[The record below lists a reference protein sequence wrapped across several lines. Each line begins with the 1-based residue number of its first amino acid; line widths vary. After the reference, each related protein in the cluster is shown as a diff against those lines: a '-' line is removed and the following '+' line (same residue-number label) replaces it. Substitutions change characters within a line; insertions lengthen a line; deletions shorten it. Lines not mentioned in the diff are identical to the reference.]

1 MKNKILILISFLL
14 YSVAGFSQL
23 TDSQLTTQA
32 NTIRNETSAA
42 GNTKVRIAD
51 MFQGIIDNKPN
62 INSTYSNPS
71 WITTLGWSK
80 ITGRPT
86 SLSGY
91 GILDPVVLTSGSYAD
106 PSWLASLAW
115 SKITGTPTTLSTY
128 GITDPVVLTSG
139 SYSNPSWITA
149 LAWSKISGT
158 PTTLSGYGITNALT
172 SALSPGHLFVGNVSS
187 IATDVA
193 VSGDISMS
201 SSGVTAYNGNL
212 PVSKLNSGTGASS
225 STFWRGDGTWAT
237 PAGGSSSFTS
247 LTDGPGAFT
256 GKTLNFARVNAGET
270 ALEYQTPSQVRTD
283 IGATPVLT
291 ITAEKTVSYT
301 ASANE
306 FVPADLTSANFVLTL
321 PTTPSDGTRVGAKI
335 VKPTSSLTFTYTINT
350 GGSDV
355 FNRSGGP
362 TSAVLS
368 LIGQA
373 QIYQYKASS
382 GVWYVTSDD
391 EPLSQLDARYV
402 SSTAG
407 ALTASNNL
415 SDVSSAATAL
425 QNLGGLS
432 STGTFNTQTGN
443 YTLTLSDFAT
453 TNGSETTLLM
463 NSGSAQTLTV
473 PPESSVNVPNGK
485 RIYFRVMSTG
495 MTTVVQGAGVTINA
509 SVYTTSATFQL
520 GMLTKRTTN
529 TWDLDLGPPPGLTN
543 SLTGQA
549 FAALGSAIKAQS
561 IDCNL
566 QQATTSLTLTT
577 GFVRYMAVYLPTP
590 ATLTG
595 VKLLMRTKG
604 SYTANNNNRVGL
616 YSYSAGTLT
625 LVASSAN
632 DGTLWQT
639 ATSGTLFSVPF
650 SSTYAA
656 AAGVYFVG
664 FIYSS
669 SAQTTAPVIGAGVTL
684 PVSAQTSA
692 DFTNSAFLTG
702 SISGQ
707 TDIATSTQAASGVTA
722 QTTMPWVSVY

>member
-1 MKNKILILISFLL
+1 MKITSKQKFVLIYLVMVAILAMCINKTHAQTNGSF
-14 YSVAGFSQL
+14 
-23 TDSQLTTQA
+23 
-32 NTIRNETSAA
+32 NNIRMRTASAA
-42 GNTKVRIAD
+42 DTTTYAVEGQIYFNQATKQLRLYKNGAWQNV
-51 MFQGIIDNKPN
+51 G
-62 INSTYSNPS
+62 
-71 WITTLGWSK
+71 
-80 ITGRPT
+80 TG
-86 SLSGY
+86 
-91 GILDPVVLTSGSYAD
+91 
-106 PSWLASLAW
+106 
-115 SKITGTPTTLSTY
+115 
-128 GITDPVVLTSG
+128 
-139 SYSNPSWITA
+139 
-149 LAWSKISGT
+149 
-158 PTTLSGYGITNALT
+158 
-172 SALSPGHLFVGNVSS
+172 
-187 IATDVA
+187 
-193 VSGDISMS
+193 S
-201 SSGVTAYNGNL
+201 SSGGATTPAAQSFTGNGATTVYTLTDPSSVSISGVFMGGQRFTEGVHYTKNNTTKTVTFTTAPANGITFDVEYFSGVSISGGGGSGSVTNVTATNNTGQTWTITNPTSTPNLSLALTNAAVGLGN
-212 PVSKLNSGTGASS
+212 VDNTSDATKNSASATLTNKTISGASNTLSNIAES
-225 STFWRGDGTWAT
+225 SVTNLVSDL
-237 PAGGSSSFTS
+237 AGKQPT
-247 LTDGPGAFT
+247 LT
-256 GKTLNFARVNAGET
+256 V
-270 ALEYQTPSQVRTD
+270 
-283 IGATPVLT
+283 
-291 ITAEKTVSYT
+291 TAEKTVSYT

-306 FVPADLTSANFVLTL
+306 FVPADLTSGNFVLTL
-321 PTTPSDGTRVGAKI
+321 PNAPADGTRVGAKI
-335 VKPTSSLTFTYTINT
+335 VKPTSSLAFTYTINT
-350 GGSDV
+350 AGSDV

-362 TSAVLS
+362 TSATLS
-368 LIGQA
+368 MIGQA
-373 QIYQYKASS
+373 QTYQYKAS
-382 GVWYVTSDD
+382 GGIWYVISDD

-595 VKLLMRTKG
+595 VKFLMRTKG

-722 QTTMPWVSVY
+722 QTTIPWVSVY